1 MLVKACE
8 PIIFLLFEY
17 AHVPHPQGENLN
29 LESTSCHVDG
39 AAGGG
44 AIDGIDEEKI
54 FKDLRQLQQ
63 RTLCT
68 ENTVLE
74 FISTFEKYSKCP
86 VNSSLR
92 ACDKKMQV
100 KFEFFVLLI
109 HFHTSNL
116 LFCYRPK
123 LESCLWL

>member
-1 MLVKACE
+1 M
-8 PIIFLLFEY
+8 
-17 AHVPHPQGENLN
+17 PHPQGENLN
-29 LESTSCHVDG
+29 LESSHVDG
-39 AAGGG
+39 VAAGG
-44 AIDGIDEEKI
+44 AIDGIDEEK
-54 FKDLRQLQQ
+54 FYQDLRRLQQ

-92 ACDKKMQV
+92 ACDTKMQV

-116 LFCYRPK
+116 LFCYRRK
-123 LESCLWL
+123 LGSRFWL